1 LQLQDNALTA
11 AKSRGLA
18 VGRWWRWSKYELR
31 GGYLRPAPTARLHF
45 YDPRKL
51 WLRTRP
57 VGRSSA
63 QKGKSLTPYGSLLE
77 MLRSLKYI
85 DNDEFTPADVDML
98 TGPLTDDSEKAIVN
112 WCRRYG
118 LLGVLPHRVSQVTLS
133 ALDGEQRQYVK
144 INIGWTEVI
153 RDCRNGVGAP
163 GRPSVI
169 LQALRGS
176 VLEVEPLS
184 TTWARFFPDVAV
196 ADREMFAYPQPL
208 TESFWKLYAEP
219 LQDFLSAARALREL
233 LAALRFQKSAK
244 LREAHDALA
253 GGPPIVLNALIA
265 PVGLDAQMKG
275 NSIGSINLVPGSL
288 LASLTLMLLEDLLQG
303 RALQCPC
310 GKLFVSKAYQARYC
324 SKRCRWRFEQ
334 RNFREISNANR

>member
-1 LQLQDNALTA
+1 
-11 AKSRGLA
+11 
-18 VGRWWRWSKYELR
+18 
-31 GGYLRPAPTARLHF
+31 
-45 YDPRKL
+45 
-51 WLRTRP
+51 
-57 VGRSSA
+57 
-63 QKGKSLTPYGSLLE
+63 

-153 RDCRNGVGAP
+153 RDCRNSVGAP